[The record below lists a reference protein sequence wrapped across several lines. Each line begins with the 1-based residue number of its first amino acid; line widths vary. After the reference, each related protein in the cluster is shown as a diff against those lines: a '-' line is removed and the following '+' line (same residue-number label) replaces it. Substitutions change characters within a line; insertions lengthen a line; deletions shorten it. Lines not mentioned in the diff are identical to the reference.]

1 MEVLKRILMMGQNP
15 VVTLLAGVLIGFGL
29 GKL

>member
-1 MEVLKRILMMGQNP
+1 MEVLKRIVYMGQNP
-15 VVTLLAGVLIGFGL
+15 VVAMLAGVLIGFGL

>member
-1 MEVLKRILMMGQNP
+1 MEVLKRIVYMGQNP
-15 VVTLLAGVLIGFGL
+15 TVTLLVGLLIGYAI